1 MRILK
6 YGSIGPSVQLLQLGL
21 NRAGYGPLETD
32 GIFGTATMQAVTRF
46 QQANG
51 LQTDGIVGSRTH
63 RALLPWY
70 TGYILHTARSG
81 DTIESIAA
89 MHSASMTLRPISPV
103 AMNGYRAAMPRTQYP
118 TSAALYL
125 ISVGTTSNGKGTT
138 S

>member
-81 DTIESIAA
+81 DTLESIAA
-89 MHSASMTLRPISPV
+89 MHSASP
-103 AMNGYRAAMPRTQYP
+103 
-118 TSAALYL
+118 AALAL
-125 ISVGTTSNGKGTT
+125 ANPGV
-138 S
+138 

>member
-21 NRAGYGPLETD
+21 NRGYGPLETD

-63 RALLPWY
+63 RALRR
-70 TGYILHTARSG
+70 H
-81 DTIESIAA
+81 D
-89 MHSASMTLRPISPV
+89 
-103 AMNGYRAAMPRTQYP
+103 
-118 TSAALYL
+118 
-125 ISVGTTSNGKGTT
+125 
-138 S
+138 